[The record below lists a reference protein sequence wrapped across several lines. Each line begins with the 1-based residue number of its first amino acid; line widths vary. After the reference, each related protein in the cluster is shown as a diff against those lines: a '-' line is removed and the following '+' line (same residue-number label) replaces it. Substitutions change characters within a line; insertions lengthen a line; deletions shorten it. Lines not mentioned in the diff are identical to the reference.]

1 MVKYCPRCGSP
12 NTDDALFCIKCGYK
26 FGEEVKRQEI
36 PPEPQIQIQAPKGE
50 KKKFDFI
57 GIITQDKRFE
67 IIFFA
72 IIAVIIILAVYM
84 DISISNLQND
94 LNLTQQKY
102 YNLWNQLNATNA
114 QLYNL
119 KQTINNQTYQILLL
133 QNKVSNYSQQI
144 SMLQYELK
152 QKNNTINNLNNIV
165 YGNYSNPLLSN
176 YTFLLSTG
184 ELAYYNFTISYSGL
198 LEIIIKST
206 SPYAI
211 EIVNNNLAFQVIY
224 SSNGTVQTSM
234 YYVPVYGTPLSPQT
248 YEFIISNT
256 QRSTGQNI
264 YIVSATLLY

>member
-12 NTDDALFCIKCGYK
+12 NTDDALFCIKCGYR
-26 FGEEVKRQEI
+26 FGEEIKKQEI
-36 PPEPQIQIQAPKGE
+36 TPEPQIQIQTPKSE

-119 KQTINNQTYQILLL
+119 KQTINNQSYQILFL
-133 QNKVSNYSQQI
+133 QNKITNYTQQI
-144 SMLQYELK
+144 SMLQSELK
-152 QKNNTINNLNNIV
+152 QKNITINNLNNIV
-165 YGNYSNPLLSN
+165 YGNDSMYLLSN
-176 YTFLLSTG
+176 QSVLLSTG
-184 ELAYYNFTISYSGL
+184 ELYYFNLTIRYSGL
-198 LEIIIKST
+198 LEIMVKST

-211 EIVNNNLAFQVIY
+211 EVVNNNLAFQVIY
-224 SSNGTVQTSM
+224 SSNGTVQTSI
-234 YYVPVYGTPLSPQT
+234 YQVPVYGTPISPQT
-248 YEFIISNT
+248 YELIISNT
-256 QRSTGQNI
+256 QKSTGQSV